1 MCAKQRHAA
10 GSSPLR
16 VGFGYDVHRLV
27 TGRPLILGGV
37 NVPFDRGLEGHSD
50 ADVLVHAVMDALLG
64 AAGQGDIGRHFPD
77 RDPRY
82 AGISSLLLLERV
94 GRLLVEKGFAVN
106 NIDAVVVAQAPRLAA
121 YIPDMEFNIA
131 RSLNIDAGRINV
143 KATTTEGLG
152 FTGTGEGIAAYAV
165 AAVVSS

>member
-1 MCAKQRHAA
+1 M
-10 GSSPLR
+10 R